1 LNIHNK
7 TISEVQA
14 LLQDQETVSEQLLDA
29 MKNDSR
35 VGIQKLL
42 ARYYQ
47 EQEAIR
53 KRKEK
58 AEQLLT
64 EERRLW
70 ALGYSFIGGIDEAGR
85 GPLAGPV
92 AAACVILPKGLIIEG
107 VNDSKKLTPG
117 KREELFDIIYEKALA
132 IGLGIVD
139 QNKIDE
145 INIYN
150 ATILAMHQAV
160 QACSRE
166 PDYLL
171 LDAMHLKDMPIPQ
184 LSIIGGD
191 GKSQSIAAASIIAK
205 VIRDRIMDDFAKI
218 YPQYGFE
225 KHKGYGTEEHIA
237 AIRKYGILPIHR
249 KSFLAKIL

>member
-1 LNIHNK
+1 MNIHNK

-14 LLQDQETVSEQLLDA
+14 LLHEHETVSEQLLEA
-29 MKNDSR
+29 MKKDSR
-35 VGIQKLL
+35 IGIQKLL

-58 AEQLLT
+58 AKQLLT

-92 AAACVILPKGLIIEG
+92 AAACVILPRDLTIEG
-107 VNDSKKLTPG
+107 IDDSKKLTAA
-117 KREELFDIIYEKALA
+117 KREELYKIIYEKALA
-132 IGLGIVD
+132 VGLGIVD

-150 ATILAMHQAV
+150 ATVLAMNQAV
-160 QACSRE
+160 RACSLE

-171 LDAMHLKDMPIPQ
+171 LDAMHLKDMPVPQ

-205 VIRDRIMDDFAKI
+205 VTRDKIMDDLAGI
-218 YPQYGFE
+218 YPEYGFD

-237 AIRKYGILPIHR
+237 AIRKYGISPVHR